1 MTCES
6 HSLAGLPWLS
16 AECSDL
22 FASPSTCSSAL
33 GSWRSLFHHGQ
44 LWTQIST
51 RCQSP
56 ITQGEVS
63 SKATAQS
70 LLGNRVQML
79 PARDPSLHP
88 INLRSLI
95 TSLVILSQM
104 SSPLLTYSFT
114 DSHLHTSLCL
124 FIPYLLF
131 FPPIIFLLSQSLLVS
146 SDTAIPLVA
155 LSCFYSPNLFHC
167 KSTSPNL

>member
-1 MTCES
+1 MNLTR
-6 HSLAGLPWLS
+6 WLDS
-16 AECSDL
+16 
-22 FASPSTCSSAL
+22 L
-33 GSWRSLFHHGQ
+33 GSLRSVRISSLHQAPAVPPWEAGGLYFTTGNCGHRF
-44 LWTQIST
+44 ST